1 MITASETLDPKL
13 SQKVFTSQNVMVVNY
28 IYEPG
33 LEFPEHS
40 HPQEQVTIVQKGSLL
55 LNVNGEKVELRAGDI
70 CSISPN
76 VVHSSVVLG
85 DEQVEAISI
94 FTPISDTIIINK

>member
-1 MITASETLDPKL
+1 MNNYKKSSWMLTESESLDPKL
-13 SQKVFTSQNVMVVNY
+13 SQKVFTSQNAMVVYY
-28 IYEPG
+28 IYEAG

-40 HPQEQVTIVQKGSLL
+40 HPQEQVTIIQNGNLL
-55 LNVNGEKVELRAGDI
+55 LKIAGENVELKKGDI

-85 DEQVEAISI
+85 EENVE
-94 FTPISDTIIINK
+94 